1 MLGLRSESWWDAEA
15 GSDKVPAVDS
25 ARVLG
30 FLGWAGVTSRG
41 GSPTH
46 QLLSSQQDRQW
57 RYACRLP

>member
-30 FLGWAGVTSRG
+30 CLGWAGVTSRG

-46 QLLSSQQDRQW
+46 
-57 RYACRLP
+57 